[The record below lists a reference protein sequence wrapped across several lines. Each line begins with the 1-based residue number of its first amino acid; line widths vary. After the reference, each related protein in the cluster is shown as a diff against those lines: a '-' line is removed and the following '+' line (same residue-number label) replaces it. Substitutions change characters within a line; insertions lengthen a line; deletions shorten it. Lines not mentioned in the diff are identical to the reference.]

1 MPCKREHNDEKN
13 KMEQIRTIIGVD
25 LGGTNMRAGL
35 VVGDEIQKISSCLV
49 PKTDIADEV
58 TQTLIA
64 TIKEVITPEVEGIGI
79 GVPSLV
85 KSSSGVVYDVQN
97 IPSWKKIPL
106 KDILEKAFKLPV
118 YINNDANCFAVGERV
133 YGAGQDYTDFVGLIT
148 GTGLGGGIIKKGH
161 LMPDQ
166 NCGAGEFGMMPYLE
180 HDYEYYC
187 SGQFFENVYQV
198 NGGELAHRA
207 SEGDNE
213 ALGIFAE
220 YGKHLGKAIK
230 NILLAVDPNAIVLG
244 GSVSKSYAYYK
255 EAMWKEIATFPYQF
269 VLENFVIVPSV
280 VKEIAIL
287 GAAALYVDA
296 ATEE

>member
-1 MPCKREHNDEKN
+1 M
-13 KMEQIRTIIGVD
+13 IIGVD

-35 VVGDEIQKISSCLV
+35 VQGDKILEVSSCLV
-49 PKTDIADEV
+49 PKTDRAEDV
-58 TQTLIA
+58 TAALIK
-64 TIKEVITPEVEGIGI
+64 TIRKVLTGDVEGIGV

-85 KSSSGVVYDVQN
+85 KAASGIVYDVQN

-106 KDILEKAFKLPV
+106 KEILEKEFKLPV

-133 YGAGQDYTDFVGLIT
+133 YGAGQAYEDFVGLIT
-148 GTGLGGGIIKKGH
+148 GTGVGGGVIKKGH

-187 SGQFFENVYQV
+187 SGQFFENEHNV
-198 NGGELAHRA
+198 NGGDLAELA
-207 SEGDNE
+207 SEGDKK
-213 ALGIFAE
+213 AQAIFAE
-220 YGKHLGKAIK
+220 YGTHLGRVIKAI
-230 NILLAVDPNAIVLG
+230 LFSVDPQAIVLG
-244 GSVSKSYAYYK
+244 GSVSKSYAFYK
-255 EAMWKEIATFPYQF
+255 EAMWKEISTFPYQF

-287 GAAALYVDA
+287 GAAALYIDA
-296 ATEE
+296 ATEA

>member
-1 MPCKREHNDEKN
+1 
-13 KMEQIRTIIGVD
+13 MEQTRTIIGVD

-35 VVGDEIQKISSCLV
+35 VKGDKIVEVSSCLV
-49 PKTDIADEV
+49 PKTDDSNVV
-58 TQTLIA
+58 TQALIN
-64 TIKEVITPEVEGIGI
+64 TIKDVITPQVEGIGI

-106 KDILEKAFKLPV
+106 KDILEKEFKLPV
-118 YINNDANCFAVGERV
+118 CINNDANCFAVGERV
-133 YGAGQDYTDFVGLIT
+133 YGAGQVYDDFVGLIT
-148 GTGLGGGIIKKGH
+148 GTGVGGGIIKHGH
-161 LMPDQ
+161 LMQDQ
-166 NCGAGEFGMMPYLE
+166 NCGAGEFGMIPYLD

-187 SGQFFENVYQV
+187 SGQFFENVHNV
-198 NGGELAHRA
+198 SGGELAERA
-207 SEGDNE
+207 SEGDEN
-213 ALGIFAE
+213 ALAVFKE

-230 NILLAVDPNAIVLG
+230 TILFSVDPKAIVLG
-244 GSVSKSYAYYK
+244 GSVSKSYEYYK

-287 GAAALYVDA
+287 GAAALYIDA
-296 ATEE
+296 VEEEY

>member
-1 MPCKREHNDEKN
+1 
-13 KMEQIRTIIGVD
+13 MEQIRTIIGVD

-35 VVGDEIQKISSCLV
+35 VVGDKIQEVSSCLV
-49 PKTDIADEV
+49 PKTDVADEV
-58 TQTLIA
+58 TEALIN
-64 TIKEVITPEVEGIGI
+64 TIKDVLTKDVEGIGI

-85 KSSSGVVYDVQN
+85 KASSGIVYDVQN
-97 IPSWKKIPL
+97 IPSWNKIPL
-106 KDILEKAFKLPV
+106 KGILEKEFKLPV

-161 LMPDQ
+161 LLSDQ

-187 SGQFFENVYQV
+187 SGQFFENVHQV
-198 NGGELAHRA
+198 NGGELAQRA
-207 SEGDNE
+207 SEGDKN
-213 ALGIFAE
+213 ALAIFAE
-220 YGKHLGKAIK
+220 YGTHLGKAIK
-230 NILLAVDPNAIVLG
+230 NILFAVDPNAIVLG

-255 EAMWKEIATFPYQF
+255 DAMWKEISTFPYQF

>member
-1 MPCKREHNDEKN
+1 
-13 KMEQIRTIIGVD
+13 MEQTRTIIGVD

-35 VVGDEIQKISSCLV
+35 VEGDKIMEVSSCLV
-49 PKTDIADEV
+49 PKTDVAKEV
-58 TQTLIA
+58 TQALIT
-64 TIKEVITPEVEGIGI
+64 TIRKVLTPEVEGIGV

-85 KSSSGVVYDVQN
+85 KAASGVVYDVQN

-106 KDILEKAFKLPV
+106 KDILENEFNVPV

-133 YGAGQDYTDFVGLIT
+133 YGAGQDYDDFVGLIT

-161 LMPDQ
+161 LLQDQ

-187 SGQFFENVYQV
+187 SGQFFENVHHI
-198 NGGELAHRA
+198 NGGELAQRA
-207 SEGDNE
+207 AAGDKE
-213 ALGIFAE
+213 ALVIFRE
-220 YGKHLGKAIK
+220 YGTHLGKAIK
-230 NILLAVDPNAIVLG
+230 AILFAVDPNAIVLG
-244 GSVSKSYAYYK
+244 GSVSKSYEYYN

-287 GAAALYVDA
+287 GAAALYIDA
-296 ATEE
+296 AE

>member
-1 MPCKREHNDEKN
+1 
-13 KMEQIRTIIGVD
+13 MEQIRTIIGVD

-35 VVGDEIQKISSCLV
+35 VVGDEIKKVSSCLV
-49 PKTDIADEV
+49 PKTDVAEEV
-58 TQTLIA
+58 TEALIT
-64 TIKEVITPEVEGIGI
+64 TIKEVITTEVEGIGV

-85 KSSSGVVYDVQN
+85 KASSGIVYDVQN

-106 KDILEKAFKLPV
+106 KDILEKEFKLPV

-133 YGAGQDYTDFVGLIT
+133 YGAGREYADFVGLIT
-148 GTGLGGGIIKKGH
+148 GTGVGGGIIKKGH

-187 SGQFFENVYQV
+187 SGQFFENVYNV
-198 NGGELAHRA
+198 SGGELAQRA
-207 SEGDNE
+207 SEGDAK
-213 ALGIFAE
+213 ALDIFKE

-255 EAMWKEIATFPYQF
+255 EAMWSEISTFPYQF

-296 ATEE
+296 ETDE

>member
-1 MPCKREHNDEKN
+1 
-13 KMEQIRTIIGVD
+13 MEENRTIIGVD

-35 VVGDEIQKISSCLV
+35 VKGDQIIDVSSCLV
-49 PKTDIADEV
+49 PKTDIAEDV
-58 TQTLIA
+58 TKELIQTINN
-64 TIKEVITPEVEGIGI
+64 VITPDVEGIGV

-85 KSSSGVVYDVQN
+85 KANNGVVYDVQN

-106 KDILEKAFKLPV
+106 KDILEAEFKLPV

-133 YGAGQDYTDFVGLIT
+133 YGAGQAYEDFVGLIT
-148 GTGLGGGIIKKGH
+148 GTGVGGGVIKKGH

-180 HDYEYYC
+180 YDYEYYC
-187 SGQFFENVYQV
+187 SGQFFENIHNVS
-198 NGGELAHRA
+198 GGELAENA
-207 SEGDNE
+207 AKGEKE
-213 ALGIFAE
+213 ALAIFAD
-220 YGKHLGKAIK
+220 YGTHLGKAIK
-230 NILLAVDPNAIVLG
+230 TILFAVDPQAIVLG

-255 EAMWKEIATFPYQF
+255 EAMWKEISTFPFQF

-287 GAAALYVDA
+287 GAAALYIDA
-296 ATEE
+296 TTDE

>member
-1 MPCKREHNDEKN
+1 
-13 KMEQIRTIIGVD
+13 MEQTRMIIGVD

-35 VVGDEIQKISSCLV
+35 VQGDKILEVSSCLV
-49 PKTDIADEV
+49 PKTDRAEDV
-58 TQTLIA
+58 TAALIK
-64 TIKEVITPEVEGIGI
+64 TIRKVLTGDVEGIGV

-85 KSSSGVVYDVQN
+85 KAASGIVYDVQN

-106 KDILEKAFKLPV
+106 KEILEKEFKLPV

-133 YGAGQDYTDFVGLIT
+133 YGAGQAYEDFVGLIT
-148 GTGLGGGIIKKGH
+148 GTGVGGGVIKKGH

-187 SGQFFENVYQV
+187 SGQFFENEHNV
-198 NGGELAHRA
+198 NGGDLAELA
-207 SEGDNE
+207 SEGDKK
-213 ALGIFAE
+213 AQAIFAE
-220 YGKHLGKAIK
+220 YGTHLGRVIKAI
-230 NILLAVDPNAIVLG
+230 LFSVDPQAIVLG
-244 GSVSKSYAYYK
+244 GSVSKSYAFYK
-255 EAMWKEIATFPYQF
+255 EAMWKEISTFPYQF

-287 GAAALYVDA
+287 GAAALYIDA
-296 ATEE
+296 ATEA